1 MKKALV
7 LAGSRGIGAGIG
19 NALES
24 AGLEVDAFSS
34 KEVDTSSINSINNLI
49 SLDRS
54 YDVVVL
60 NTGGP
65 PAIDFYDIRREDC
78 EKYHNQL
85 FYGFF
90 KLMQELKINDNGYV
104 FLVSSYNVKEPD
116 PKLLLSNAYRLAF
129 ISVLKCLSKIL
140 ANRGITTIN
149 IAPGAIDTD
158 RLKDLV
164 KDREA
169 LNKKIPLGRVGTTKE
184 IGDFVKSVIEND
196 IKYLTGVTINFDGGR
211 SNYVL

>member
-65 PAIDFYDIRREDC
+65 PAIDFYDIRQEDC

-184 IGDFVKSVIEND
+184 IGDFVKSVVEND